1 MIRLQIEPA
10 DGEEETRSF
19 YRWLREDPDARRE
32 YAVSLESQIHP
43 GEMGAVDV
51 LTAVVTQLTSIG
63 TLAVA
68 FAAWR
73 DSRAKPAA
81 VKISM
86 GGASIE
92 FGEGSAEQLTAVLL
106 ALVEKQARPLPQPQ
120 TQPLPQAP
128 AAAELEP

>member
-1 MIRLQIEPA
+1 MIRLHIEPA

-32 YAVSLESQIHP
+32 YAVSLESRIHP

-73 DSRAKPAA
+73 DSRARPSA
-81 VKISM
+81 VKISV

-92 FGEGSAEQLTAVLL
+92 FGEGSAEQLTVVLM
-106 ALVEKQARPLPQPQ
+106 ALIEKQSQPQ
-120 TQPLPQAP
+120 SQPPAQLLSQAP
-128 AAAELEP
+128 AATELES